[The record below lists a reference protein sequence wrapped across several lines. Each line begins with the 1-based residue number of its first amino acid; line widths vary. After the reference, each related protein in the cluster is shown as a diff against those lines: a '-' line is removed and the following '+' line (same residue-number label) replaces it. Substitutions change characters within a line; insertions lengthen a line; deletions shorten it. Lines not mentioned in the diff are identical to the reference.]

1 MLNKKMTTKAI
12 ADETKECGDFQTDEA
27 LLLAYANS
35 ETQAFELLYSRHK
48 KPLFNYLRRQCS
60 NISIAEELAHDV
72 WLAVIKQAN
81 SFEAKALFKTWLYRI
96 AHNRLVDYWR
106 KNGHSQQVLLS
117 DLAEKTNSQSSG
129 LHGSGL
135 HGFGLHGFGSQ
146 SPSLDSLSSQDRSSE
161 FIEIEQLLNAVT
173 TLSADQTNAVLLK
186 IEGFTHAEI
195 AQITRS
201 KQETVKSRLRYA
213 TKHLRLSMEAS

>member
-1 MLNKKMTTKAI
+1 MLNKKMTTKAV

-35 ETQAFELLYSRHK
+35 EIQAFELLYSRHK

-106 KNGHSQQVLLS
+106 KNGHSKQVMLD
-117 DLAEKTNSQSSG
+117 DLTEKTNSQSSG
-129 LHGSGL
+129 LHG
-135 HGFGLHGFGSQ
+135 FGLHGSGSQ

>member
-35 ETQAFELLYSRHK
+35 EIQAFELLYSRHK

-106 KNGHSQQVLLS
+106 KNGHSQQVLLD

-129 LHGSGL
+129 SHGSGS
-135 HGFGLHGFGSQ
+135 HGSGLHGFGSQ